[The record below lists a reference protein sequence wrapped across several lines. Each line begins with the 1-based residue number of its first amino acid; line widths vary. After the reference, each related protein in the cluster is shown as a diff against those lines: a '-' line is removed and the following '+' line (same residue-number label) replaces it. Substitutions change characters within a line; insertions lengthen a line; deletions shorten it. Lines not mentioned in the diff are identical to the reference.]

1 MPMLENRAV
10 VLAKEESTYG
20 TDSTPSPTTDAI
32 LCEAPIVEPVGRKVE
47 RNFVRPYFGALPPIN
62 IGEAVK
68 ATITAELKGSGA
80 AGTVPEIAPLL
91 RGCGMDETIVP
102 ATSVTYKP
110 NSNSTKSVTIY
121 FYRHN
126 IEHKILGAR
135 GTWSLE
141 AKASEYAK
149 LKFEFTGLYAG
160 PVDGTM
166 PSSPTFSA
174 ILPARFLSALFS
186 FNAYSAVI
194 ETLKFVYG
202 NVIAKRMSAN
212 SATGILEYF
221 VKERKVTGDF
231 DPEMPTIATHDF
243 FGDWAASTAA
253 DLTAQFGSA
262 AGNKCVIDAPHAVL
276 DVMKYG
282 ARDNLLTLTAPFT
295 ATPSSTG
302 DDEISLA
309 FT

>member
-1 MPMLENRAV
+1 MLKNRAV
-10 VLAKEESTYG
+10 ILAKAESTYG
-20 TDSTPSPTTDAI
+20 TDPTPSPTTDAI
-32 LCEAPIVEPVGRKVE
+32 LCETPVVDPVGRKIE
-47 RNFVRPYFGALPPIN
+47 RNFVRPYFGALPPLN
-62 IGEAVK
+62 VGEAVK
-68 ATITAELKGSGA
+68 ATITAELKGSGT
-80 AGTVPEIAPLL
+80 AGTAPEIGPLL
-91 RGCGMDETIVP
+91 AGCGMDETVVA

-110 NSNSTKSVTIY
+110 NSGSTKSITIY

-126 IEHKILGAR
+126 ILHHIHGAR
-135 GTWSLE
+135 GTWSLDV
-141 AKASEYAK
+141 KAAEYAK

-166 PSSPTFSA
+166 PSSPTFNA
-174 ILPARFLSALFS
+174 TIPPRFLSALFS
-186 FNAYSAVI
+186 FNSYAATI
-194 ETLKFVYG
+194 ESLKFVYG
-202 NVIAKRMSAN
+202 NTIAKRMDAN

-231 DPEMPTIATHDF
+231 DPEMVAVATHDF
-243 FGDWAASTAA
+243 FADWAASTAA
-253 DLTAQFGSA
+253 NLTATFGSA

-282 ARDNLLTLTAPFT
+282 NRENQLTLTAPFI

-302 DDEISLA
+302 DDEITLA